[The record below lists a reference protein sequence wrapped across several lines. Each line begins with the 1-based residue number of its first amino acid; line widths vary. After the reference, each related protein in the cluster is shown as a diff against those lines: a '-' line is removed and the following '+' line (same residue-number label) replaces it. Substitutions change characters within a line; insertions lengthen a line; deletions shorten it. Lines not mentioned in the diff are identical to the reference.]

1 MHAKKCKKNV
11 YHQFVLF
18 IRFMLSKFKMVSFRV
33 KKGWAKSVLY
43 SDEYPRPFHMGFPPG
58 PPQRRVP
65 HLPSHPPPPKIVGLP
80 GEPVSIAT
88 LLIRFYAST
97 TDTSVCKDK
106 LVPRVLSYPLCKE
119 CSNYLLILLD
129 RNSIARIA
137 SPVPRFLLI
146 PMPFGRW
153 LPTQTCSCM

>member
-1 MHAKKCKKNV
+1 MYIFNSFYLLDSCCQSLKWSLLGVKNRLGQV
-11 YHQFVLF
+11 QIEL
-18 IRFMLSKFKMVSFRV
+18 RRVS
-33 KKGWAKSVLY
+33 
-43 SDEYPRPFHMGFPPG
+43 RPFHMEFPPG

-65 HLPSHPPPPKIVGLP
+65 TYPATHPPPEIP

-88 LLIRFYAST
+88 LLICFFAST

-119 CSNYLLILLD
+119 CSNYLLLLLD

-137 SPVPRFLLI
+137 SPVPRFLLM

-153 LPTQTCSCM
+153 LPTQTCPCM

>member
-1 MHAKKCKKNV
+1 MYIFNSFYLLDSCCQSLKWSFLGVKNRLGQV
-11 YHQFVLF
+11 QIEL
-18 IRFMLSKFKMVSFRV
+18 RRVSR
-33 KKGWAKSVLY
+33 A
-43 SDEYPRPFHMGFPPG
+43 FHMEFPPG
-58 PPQRRVP
+58 PLKEESPTYP
-65 HLPSHPPPPKIVGLP
+65 ATPPPPEIP

-88 LLIRFYAST
+88 LLICFYAST

-106 LVPRVLSYPLCKE
+106 LVPRVLSYPLCKQ
-119 CSNYLLILLD
+119 CSNYLLLLLD

-153 LPTQTCSCM
+153 LPTQTCPCM

>member
-1 MHAKKCKKNV
+1 MYIFNSFYLLDSCCQSLKWSLLGVKNRLGQV
-11 YHQFVLF
+11 QIEL
-18 IRFMLSKFKMVSFRV
+18 RRVSR
-33 KKGWAKSVLY
+33 A
-43 SDEYPRPFHMGFPPG
+43 FHMEFP
-58 PPQRRVP
+58 RVP
-65 HLPSHPPPPKIVGLP
+65 LKEESPTYPATPPPPEIP

-88 LLIRFYAST
+88 LLKCFYAST

-119 CSNYLLILLD
+119 CSNYLLLLLD

-153 LPTQTCSCM
+153 LPTQTCPCM

>member
-1 MHAKKCKKNV
+1 MYIFNSFYLLDSCCQSLKWSLLGVKNRLGQV
-11 YHQFVLF
+11 HIELRRVSPP
-18 IRFMLSKFKMVSFRV
+18 LSY
-33 KKGWAKSVLY
+33 GI
-43 SDEYPRPFHMGFPPG
+43 PPG
-58 PPQRRVP
+58 SPSKKSPPLIQ
-65 HLPSHPPPPKIVGLP
+65 PPPPPEVVGIP

-88 LLIRFYAST
+88 LLICFYAST

-153 LPTQTCSCM
+153 LPTQTCPCM

>member
-1 MHAKKCKKNV
+1 MYIFNSF
-11 YHQFVLF
+11 YLF
-18 IRFMLSKFKMVSFRV
+18 DSCCQSLKWSLLGV
-33 KKGWAKSVLY
+33 KKGWAKSILN

-58 PPQRRVP
+58 HPQRRVP
-65 HLPSHPPPPKIVGLP
+65 HLSSHPPPPEVVGIP
-80 GEPVSIAT
+80 GEPVSFAT
-88 LLIRFYAST
+88 LLICFYAST

-129 RNSIARIA
+129 RNSIASIA

-153 LPTQTCSCM
+153 LPTQTCPCM

>member
-1 MHAKKCKKNV
+1 
-11 YHQFVLF
+11 
-18 IRFMLSKFKMVSFRV
+18 MLSKFKMVSFRGQKRLGLV
-33 KKGWAKSVLY
+33 HIELRGLIQNFRRASPLLSY
-43 SDEYPRPFHMGFPPG
+43 GITPG

-65 HLPSHPPPPKIVGLP
+65 HLPSDPPPPKIVGIP

-106 LVPRVLSYPLCKE
+106 LVPRVLSYRLCKE

-129 RNSIARIA
+129 RNSIASITT
-137 SPVPRFLLI
+137 PVPTFLLI
-146 PMPFGRW
+146 PIKFGRW
-153 LPTQTCSCM
+153 FPTQSCPCM

>member
-1 MHAKKCKKNV
+1 
-11 YHQFVLF
+11 
-18 IRFMLSKFKMVSFRV
+18 MLSKFKMVSFRV
-33 KKGWAKSVLY
+33 KKGWAKSILN
-43 SDEYPRPFHMGFPPG
+43 SDEFPAPFIWDSLRVPH
-58 PPQRRVP
+58 QRRVP
-65 HLPSHPPPPKIVGLP
+65 HLPSHPPPPEIVGIP

-119 CSNYLLILLD
+119 CLNYLLILLD

-153 LPTQTCSCM
+153 LPTQTCPCM